1 MSPFEYLG
9 VGDDADERAIKR
21 AYAALLR
28 RTRPEDD
35 PQGFQALHEAYQAA
49 LHDCRRGDAAEPMQ
63 AAAAAAETAVPL
75 PAPAAAPMIEP
86 TAPARA
92 ARAEAEPAPP
102 PLDPQRLL
110 DELVAQA
117 QALPVEEIERNLYAR
132 PEFLSLATKE
142 TAGRAVITGLFDR
155 QPPMPGDVFDAVL
168 DFFNHASVDTAFD
181 PLALASLRTRM
192 NLRWELLAHDRAD
205 FVARHHRVHGVRA
218 DVPEFT
224 PGMRRRLAAPWRGA
238 RAWLAAL
245 VPGMV
250 GRVSQ
255 FINALDGGRTSRLP
269 PELDRNAVRFWLAA
283 AESASWT
290 ASALRAIRTLAI
302 AALLLLAMHNTPDE
316 MRPLLGLGV
325 WACGGHLALVAW
337 RLLRRWLIQPEARE
351 ERWRIARLL
360 FLPAMASLP
369 PLLARFV
376 TPAAAVV
383 ASAFMLTLAMSR
395 LRMRLGLPAVDV
407 WKLGISVLYG
417 VMIMVVIVAP
427 LVSAQPYAG
436 SAAILIVWAADLWK
450 QRRALREVWRR
461 DARADLRNAPR

>member
-9 VGDDADERAIKR
+9 VGNDADERAIKR

-49 LHDCRRGDAAEPMQ
+49 LHDCRRGDAPEPMRPV
-63 AAAAAAETAVPL
+63 AAAAEAIVPL
-75 PAPAAAPMIEP
+75 PAAAATPMIEP
-86 TAPARA
+86 AAPAVI
-92 ARAEAEPAPP
+92 ARAEAEPA

-117 QALPVEEIERNLYAR
+117 QAQPVEEIERHLYAR

-142 TAGRAVITGLFDR
+142 AAGRAVITALFDQ

-192 NLRWELLAHDRAD
+192 SLRWELLARDRAD

-224 PGMRRRLAAPWRGA
+224 CGMRRRLAAPWRPV
-238 RAWLAAL
+238 RAWLATL
-245 VPGMV
+245 VPGMAA
-250 GRVSQ
+250 RVSQ
-255 FINALDGGRTSRLP
+255 FIGALDGGRINRLP

-283 AESASWT
+283 AERDSWT
-290 ASALRAIRTLAI
+290 ASALRALRALTI
-302 AALLLLAMHNTPDE
+302 AALLLLAMRNSPYE
-316 MRPLLGLGV
+316 LRPLLGLGL
-325 WACGGHLALVAW
+325 WACGGYLAQVAW
-337 RLLRRWLIQPEARE
+337 RLLRRWQIQPEARG
-351 ERWRIARLL
+351 ERWRSVRLL

-383 ASAFMLTLAMSR
+383 ASAFMLTLAIAR
-395 LRMRLGLPAVDV
+395 LRMRLGLPPVDA
-407 WKLGISVLYG
+407 WKLGISGLYG
-417 VMIMVVIVAP
+417 AMIVVVIVAP
-427 LVSAQPYAG
+427 LVSAQPFAG
-436 SAAILIVWAADLWK
+436 TAAILIAWAGDLWK
-450 QRRALREVWRR
+450 QRRALREAWRR
-461 DARADLRNAPR
+461 DARADLRDVPR